1 MLQHV
6 NKFREI
12 WEQREVKT
20 LETDRDQKIKTQEE
34 DKVWLAEN
42 QERIKDEEEKFAD
55 TTLKELE
62 ED

>member
-1 MLQHV
+1 MT
-6 NKFREI
+6 KFREI

-20 LETDRDQKIKTQEE
+20 LEADRDQKIKTQEE

-62 ED
+62 EDQ

>member
-6 NKFREI
+6 TKFREI

>member
-6 NKFREI
+6 TKFREI

-20 LETDRDQKIKTQEE
+20 LEADRDQKIKTQEE

>member
-1 MLQHV
+1 MT
-6 NKFREI
+6 KFREI
-12 WEQREVKT
+12 WQQRELKT

-42 QERIKDEEEKFAD
+42 LERIKDEEEKFAD